1 MNPSVEREVFAG
13 AEARVVR
20 LDRGRAAI
28 LRFTGAC
35 CSELVKWL
43 PTAFKDIP
51 HAVAVNLRGLA
62 GLDAPFVRKI
72 LDLAGR
78 KHPLAFVKPPDV
90 LLDLLATFS
99 ARERV
104 ALLSAEG
111 AVAASGSLPDSV
123 ADETTALRELESRF
137 RVNPL
142 WRRVDQEGAWLC
154 ALCGTEVVDVRIRDL
169 LAPGEEAFRNIRRHL
184 LDDCE
189 AWRKGRQAPLPACV
203 LDAFLAEIN
212 QRKRGEDAERKR
224 LVAQELQT
232 LQTRVETM
240 EELERSVDVAMRRQL
255 HLIPIDPP
263 PDDVADIAVHYRP
276 LQSVSGD
283 FLDFYMLGDN
293 RFGVAVGDVSGH
305 GIETAIVMGMAKMAL
320 RVRSQAL
327 GTVHDVV
334 RYANRDLFGELRRT
348 AFVTGTFLAIDRAT
362 RRMAYVRAGHP
373 KPIVVR
379 AGGAVEELDAGGL
392 PLGIDG
398 GKRFDAALEE
408 REVQLSPG
416 DLVFVYSD
424 GLLEASDGTEQFGV
438 ERIRGALRAVPPDLP
453 VQGALAA
460 VVASLDR
467 FLSGMPLQDDLTAV
481 CLRIK
486 A

>member
-424 GLLEASDGTEQFGV
+424 GLLEASDGAEQFGV
-438 ERIRGALRAVPPDLP
+438 ERIRGALSGIPPDLP